1 MRKHTVGIRSVG
13 RRFFCI
19 CLTLSWNTPQQT
31 SPPSPFQTRSRCRTA
46 TSATTASCPAYCH
59 PLSISALQV
68 PARHFFSGAV
78 SRWSSFF
85 SSRRTSSGR
94 KQMLAEAFTSELSGG
109 LGSGGEL
116 DGGRTLSNQMEKA
129 AASRT
134 REDLRLSP
142 PGSTLPPDA
151 LRDLMDLGEATTS
164 RTSRLGRPLPLAY
177 DLEVRRVAQRK
188 AAQHKVDREEFHEAF
203 DALNMPCGADKN
215 SPTRKRASWEMK
227 ITPEHRSLVL
237 LLYRQI
243 LKSLIHFK
251 SIRRRSL
258 IAYAR
263 LTFRRRA
270 SATEKLLIDE
280 CVEEARRAMYVLGK
294 HHAFTES
301 RQYEYDSMT
310 MPKDT
315 GQDVKTYMEEVYDP
329 EVSRQQFQHF
339 SDVQPGKEHLHSQKL
354 GPASGK
360 HHFGNSSSGGGN
372 GGFKTEIR
380 EEDKVLRPPPPPG
393 IRDD

>member
-1 MRKHTVGIRSVG
+1 MRRNIGVRGNFGSSVVGGASLPSLPPHHRS
-13 RRFFCI
+13 
-19 CLTLSWNTPQQT
+19 TSTPL
-31 SPPSPFQTRSRCRTA
+31 
-46 TSATTASCPAYCH
+46 
-59 PLSISALQV
+59 PLSFSSVCCNAFFVSALQQ
-68 PARHFFSGAV
+68 PQRHFFSGV
-78 SRWSSFF
+78 TSRWISFF
-85 SSRRTSSGR
+85 FSRGTSSGR
-94 KQMLAEAFTSELSGG
+94 KRMLADAFTSELSDG
-109 LGSGGEL
+109 LASGGEA
-116 DGGRTLSNQMEKA
+116 GGGKTMPHQMENSA
-129 AASRT
+129 AWRA
-134 REDLRLSP
+134 REDLRHAP
-142 PGSTLPPDA
+142 PGSTLPPEA
-151 LRDLMDLGEATTS
+151 MKDLMDLGEATTS

-177 DLEVRRVAQRK
+177 DLEVRRAAQRK
-188 AAQHKVDREEFHEAF
+188 ATQQRVDREQFLEDF
-203 DALNMPCGADKN
+203 DALNMPCGPDKDN
-215 SPTRKRASWEMK
+215 PNRKLASWEMK

-263 LTFRRRA
+263 LTFRRRSA
-270 SATEKLLIDE
+270 ATEKLLIDE

-339 SDVQPGKEHLHSQKL
+339 SDVQPGKEHLHTQKL
-354 GPASGK
+354 GPTSGR
-360 HHFGNSSSGGGN
+360 HHFGNSGNSNGN
-372 GGFKTEIR
+372 GGSFQTEIR

-393 IRDD
+393 IRE